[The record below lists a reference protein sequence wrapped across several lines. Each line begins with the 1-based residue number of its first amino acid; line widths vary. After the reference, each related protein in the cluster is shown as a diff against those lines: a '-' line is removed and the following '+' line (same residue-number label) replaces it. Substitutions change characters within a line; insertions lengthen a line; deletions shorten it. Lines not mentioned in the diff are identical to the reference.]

1 MEQGIKA
8 TRISKLIK
16 KKGFNGRKKNVEVR
30 NVEGGIKVKRI
41 TKPKVIKALAK
52 SLLVNQSTN
61 LPKNQAENN
70 PMSVYQRK

>member
-1 MEQGIKA
+1 MEQRIKA
-8 TRISKLIK
+8 SRLLKLTE
-16 KKGFNGRKKNVEVR
+16 KKGFNGRKKNVDVR

-70 PMSVYQRK
+70 PMSVYKRN